1 MVYCDYAATTPMSD
15 IALEVYQDVAKNF
28 FGNAS
33 SLHDTGG
40 KAMDILDQA
49 RAILADIFHT
59 QPRQI
64 VFTSGGTESNL
75 LAVDSLLRASPIKE
89 KKHIITSEAEH
100 SSLYYYFQELS
111 KSEDIEVTFLPL
123 GVDGQIDIEELLQ
136 TVQPH
141 TSLVSIQH
149 VSGETGVIQ
158 PIADIGKKL
167 KEQDIY
173 FHSDAI
179 QSFGKIDLEPILPHV
194 DCLTISSHKIFGPK
208 GVGAIY
214 FHPQVTLL
222 PHPVITNHEHGLR
235 PGTVDVPA
243 IASFSASALQQK
255 QQISHNKKHLTYIR
269 ELFCEKLK
277 NLEVPLRPITSPAQ
291 CPSIVGCIAD
301 FVQGDYVMLEYNRNG
316 IDISTGS
323 ACSIGYTN
331 IPRSISPFISD
342 REEGNRYIRFSF
354 SHLTT
359 EQDISQIV
367 EISNRIFVRMKE
379 ERTNYEK
386 KINW

>member
-28 FGNAS
+28 YGNAS

-40 KAMDILDQA
+40 KAMDILEKA
-49 RAILADIFHT
+49 RAILAEIFHT
-59 QPRQI
+59 QSRQI

-75 LAVDSLLRASPIKE
+75 LAIDTLLRASPIKGR
-89 KKHIITSEAEH
+89 KHIIASEAEH
-100 SSLYYYFQELS
+100 SSLYYHLKELS
-111 KSEDIEVTFLPL
+111 KSEEFEVTFLPL
-123 GVDGQIDIEELLQ
+123 GEDGQINIEELLNAI
-136 TVQPH
+136 QPH

-149 VSGETGVIQ
+149 VSGETGIIQ
-158 PIADIGKKL
+158 PIAEIGKQLEDKN
-167 KEQDIY
+167 IY
-173 FHSDAI
+173 FHSDVV
-179 QSFGKIDLEPILPHV
+179 QSFGKMNLEPILPYV
-194 DCLTISSHKIFGPK
+194 DCLTISSHKVFGPK

-214 FHPQVTLL
+214 FHPEVTLS

-243 IASFSASALQQK
+243 IASFSASALEQM
-255 QQISHNKKHLTYIR
+255 QQINQNKQHLAYIR
-269 ELFCEKLK
+269 ELFCEKLEK
-277 NLEVPLRPITSPAQ
+277 HQVPLRPITGPEQ

-323 ACSIGYTN
+323 ACSIGYAD
-331 IPRSISPFISD
+331 IPRSITPFISD
-342 REEGNRYIRFSF
+342 REEGKRYIRFSF

-359 EQDISQIV
+359 EQDISQII
-367 EISNRIFVRMKE
+367 EISNRIFARMKE
-379 ERTNYEK
+379 ERIDYGK
-386 KINW
+386 KVNW